1 MSISDDESESDGSS
15 TSIEQVGLSDD
26 SEVDEL
32 LAAMTPKAKRTAGQ
46 TTSNNG
52 ARSAVAGA
60 TVTATG
66 TKILVAS
73 KFLVLVPEPDTGVEP
88 DPELR
93 SKLL

>member
-1 MSISDDESESDGSS
+1 VSISDDESESDGSS

-32 LAAMTPKAKRTAGQ
+32 LAAMTPKAKRAAGQ
-46 TTSNNG
+46 TTSTNG

-66 TKILVAS
+66 TKNS
-73 KFLVLVPEPDTGVEP
+73 
-88 DPELR
+88 
-93 SKLL
+93 SSQ